1 MRMLLKNTN
10 ATTAGLV
17 FFRCISTHSL
27 FRIMLP
33 SVKLKDSSDVERKL
47 CPYELRC
54 ADDRSLTFLQ
64 VESQPDGS
72 LMIAHGVLGDRVFN
86 VPCELAFT
94 EPVEKSRTLFF
105 FQLCTVLAAA
115 VSLDHRFP
123 CTKPVLRRLRLRKD
137 IRP

>member
-1 MRMLLKNTN
+1 MRDVLARGLAGGSDAKAIDHIVQTGLKTK
-10 ATTAGLV
+10 
-17 FFRCISTHSL
+17 I
-27 FRIMLP
+27 
-33 SVKLKDSSDVERKL
+33 
-47 CPYELRC
+47 
-54 ADDRSLTFLQ
+54 
-64 VESQPDGS
+64 ESFV
-72 LMIAHGVLGDRVFN
+72 IAHGLLGDRVFN

-123 CTKPVLRRLRLRKD
+123 CPKPVLRRLRLRKD

>member
-54 ADDRSLTFLQ
+54 ADDPSLTFLR

-72 LMIAHGVLGDRVFN
+72 LMIADAVFE
-86 VPCELAFT
+86 VYEQGLA
-94 EPVEKSRTLFF
+94 
-105 FQLCTVLAAA
+105 LACL
-115 VSLDHRFP
+115 SNLDHVAGF
-123 CTKPVLRRLRLRKD
+123 
-137 IRP
+137 